1 MRMVLW
7 FTRQWSILPRRR
19 SHCPLRSLAIMKL
32 NSYWVLGFSQVGFGY
47 KASMK
52 KLLFMLLAAFLLPVA
67 VKAQNIAYSYDAAG
81 NRILRALANNSY
93 QSPRKSVTDDN
104 LSKRTFP
111 SISVSPNPTNGLLN
125 ICLSRWDNDYTCHL
139 LLSDLSGLTLI
150 EQDMNSPEAS
160 LNLSS
165 FPAGY
170 YLLLVDINGQQQS
183 YKIIKN

>member
-1 MRMVLW
+1 
-7 FTRQWSILPRRR
+7 
-19 SHCPLRSLAIMKL
+19 
-32 NSYWVLGFSQVGFGY
+32 
-47 KASMK
+47 MK

-139 LLSDLSGLTLI
+139 LLSDLSGKTLI
-150 EQDMNSPEAS
+150 ERDMETYETS
-160 LNLSS
+160 LNLTP
-165 FPAGY
+165 FPDGL
-170 YLLLVDINGQQQS
+170 YLLSVELNGVQQS